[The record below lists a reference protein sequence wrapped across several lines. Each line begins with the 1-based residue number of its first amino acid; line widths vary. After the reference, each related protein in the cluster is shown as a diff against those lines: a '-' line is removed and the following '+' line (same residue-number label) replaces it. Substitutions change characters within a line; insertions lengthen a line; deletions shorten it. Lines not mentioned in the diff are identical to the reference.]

1 MRRAARAEEPPRGE
15 RAPNTRPG
23 SISSGMSPC
32 PPAAEPATT
41 SPRWIGTRSIQ
52 RLGRSERRG
61 GGQGRRGATRW
72 GWPPPQGDVPDAPGT
87 QIAAA
92 ENEEGQ
98 VTRVTRVANA
108 VPGKPDGE

>member
-1 MRRAARAEEPPRGE
+1 MRRADQAEEPARCE
-15 RAPNTRPG
+15 RAPNTRPV

-52 RLGRSERRG
+52 RLGRSGGRA
-61 GGQGRRGATRW
+61 GGQGAAVREMMG
-72 GWPPPQGDVPDAPGT
+72 GPPPQGDVPDAPGT

-98 VTRVTRVANA
+98 VTR
-108 VPGKPDGE
+108 